1 MNYVNVYV
9 GSRGVGGGGGG
20 GTELEA
26 FCCSVCPSTRVSNIQ
41 LIVQDEEHMDEKC
54 TLLTRDSPSPLS

>member
-1 MNYVNVYV
+1 MSMSTLVA
-9 GSRGVGGGGGG
+9 VGGGGGG
-20 GTELEA
+20 ELNLRPI
-26 FCCSVCPSTRVSNIQ
+26 CCSVCPSTRVSNIQ